1 MNQDQKAVVEKKPIV
16 ENKETAEATEKDP
29 KTTEIVKDVTKSK
42 EVQKPEEKPV
52 NIPLKESVK
61 KLMDTITRE
70 NFQDC
75 IGRVRAFK
83 KEGNMEK
90 CLDMLDAMIKQGINL
105 FQDYDVRLAIP
116 YFRLGDVLLQKME
129 NENEIF
135 GGGLDKKKQKE
146 NPDKTGLSERDQ
158 EIKVGWENLEI
169 ARVIVEKFLEKKD
182 LELTEIK
189 EKNLLLADIYKR
201 LGECENLK
209 ENFSKAREELGK
221 GIQILEKVEDV
232 NTSRVLSE
240 NYYLMSRTISYEAK
254 TGHAKEAKLY
264 IEKAMKIILK
274 IKESS
279 ELTEEKKK
287 ELEGVL
293 MILNQKKDDLVEEMN
308 ATNPGDPKAIKEAIS
323 KTNFATSTSFPKAE
337 LKGDKKVN
345 QLGTFGKGK
354 ESVSKKLKEPMSVE
368 DKKPQE
374 TVPKAVKKMQTPTEA

>member
-1 MNQDQKAVVEKKPIV
+1 MNQNQKKVEQNKPEI
-16 ENKETAEATEKDP
+16 ENKEPVQTTHKDTKIVEKP
-29 KTTEIVKDVTKSK
+29 KDDVKPNEQKKS
-42 EVQKPEEKPV
+42 EEKPV
-52 NIPLKESVK
+52 SIPLKESVK
-61 KLMDTITRE
+61 LMMTKITAE
-70 NFQDC
+70 NYLEC
-75 IGRVRAFK
+75 ISKARTFK

-105 FQDYDVRLAIP
+105 FQDYDVKLAIP

-129 NENEIF
+129 NQNEIF
-135 GGGLDKKKQKE
+135 GGGLDKKKGEQNK
-146 NPDKTGLSERDQ
+146 NALSERDQ

-182 LELTEIK
+182 LEISEIK

-209 ENFSKAREELGK
+209 ENFSKAREELAK
-221 GIQILEKVEDV
+221 GIQILERIEDV
-232 NTSRVLSE
+232 SSSRLLSE

-254 TGHAKEAKLY
+254 AGHAKEAKLY
-264 IEKAMKIILK
+264 IEKAIQIISK

-279 ELTEEKKK
+279 EMTEEKKK

-293 MILNQKKDDLVEEMN
+293 MILKQKKDDLVEEMN

-337 LKGDKKVN
+337 LKGEKKVN
-345 QLGTFGKGK
+345 KLGTFGKGK
-354 ESVSKKLKEPMSVE
+354 ERISKKLKEPVSIDE
-368 DKKPQE
+368 KPKQE
-374 TVPKAVKKMQTPTEA
+374 LSKAVKKVQTPTEA